1 MSLSKDE
8 AGRGVDKW
16 DASILFL
23 QYRSF
28 ILRQAQDEASNKLRK
43 RLRYWF
49 ILRQALDERLR
60 SRQSFDRLRV
70 GLRYRHNSR
79 QARSLTSSG

>member
-28 ILRQAQDEASNKLRK
+28 ILRQAQDEASTGS
-43 RLRYWF
+43 
-49 ILRQALDERLR
+49 E
-60 SRQSFDRLRV
+60 
-70 GLRYRHNSR
+70 
-79 QARSLTSSG
+79 